1 MRRCAAITRAGVRCN
16 ARAMNGSEHCN
27 MHAPSRAAERRRRSV
42 KGGRTT
48 AEHRARK
55 DEEAA
60 RRQAVSEVR
69 AGLLEPDVAR
79 AMFTGLRTVAVL
91 VELQRKLK
99 ETAELE
105 ARIEAIE
112 RRQER
117 RQANAKAKPYGTRG
131 RWG

>member
-27 MHAPSRAAERRRRSV
+27 MHDPARADERRRRSV
-42 KGGRTT
+42 KGGKTT

-60 RRQAVSEVR
+60 RQAVSEVR

-91 VELQRKLK
+91 IELQRKLK
-99 ETAELE
+99 ETDELE

-112 RRQER
+112 RRQEG